1 MLGSRNHIDSHE
13 AVRAMLASTRSNRD
27 PMPFERHCR
36 PHQSL
41 VGSST
46 ELLDLEAEA
55 GVRRSRARSR
65 LRTSLRDRHQ
75 QRVIVERDLVSRFV
89 NRSLSLS
96 LSLSVS
102 FRDLSTSTTDLIGIS
117 RLDCESRSSILSRW
131 WSTSTTPRDRRS
143 MDDSTRSLDDRRGLA
158 SRSRSSRRSEASHM
172 GQLDLR
178 RSQAIVLH
186 GR

>member
-41 VGSST
+41 VGSSP

-75 QRVIVERDLVSRFV
+75 QRVIVERHLVSRFV
-89 NRSLSLS
+89 NLSRS
-96 LSLSVS
+96 
-102 FRDLSTSTTDLIGIS
+102 RDLSRHHLIGGITIGL
-117 RLDCESRSSILSRW
+117 RIKIIDPLAMVININKTNRSTI
-131 WSTSTTPRDRRS
+131 D
-143 MDDSTRSLDDRRGLA
+143 G
-158 SRSRSSRRSEASHM
+158 
-172 GQLDLR
+172 
-178 RSQAIVLH
+178 
-186 GR
+186 